1 MFFENVWEP
10 CIELFQVQLLLFD
23 MVEPQEN
30 LWSLIIHFCTFCA
43 VAYCWKEYKLSKFNQ
58 A

>member
-30 LWSLIIHFCTFCA
+30 L
-43 VAYCWKEYKLSKFNQ
+43 
-58 A
+58 